1 MLYGISAGIS
11 DYLCSFTFYNYDPI
25 DCKITLYLLLH
36 FTYEE
41 LISTEGVSCVLW
53 RLWAPGITKAR
64 QGIEIFRYQ
73 DFKKLILQA

>member
-53 RLWAPGITKAR
+53 RL
-64 QGIEIFRYQ
+64 
-73 DFKKLILQA
+73 